1 MIRLLEDVAWRIAKS
16 ARGIAYP
23 ILRAMGQMPT
33 DCAIIDYIVRLLRT
47 NFPFHEVRLGEPAGS
62 AGAGY
67 VMNNADGRGLYIK
80 VKIECGR
87 TR

>member
-1 MIRLLEDVAWRIAKS
+1 
-16 ARGIAYP
+16 
-23 ILRAMGQMPT
+23 MGQMPT

-87 TR
+87 ADEVIVLSFHVSDHYKG